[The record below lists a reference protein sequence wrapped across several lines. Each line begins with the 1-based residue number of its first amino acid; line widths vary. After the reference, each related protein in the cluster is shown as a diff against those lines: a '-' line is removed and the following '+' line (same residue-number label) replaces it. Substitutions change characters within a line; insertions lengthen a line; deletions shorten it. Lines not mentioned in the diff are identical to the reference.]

1 MFCFWWINMNAA
13 FYHKNLP
20 YNFTFFCKVKAL
32 FVEDSLLFFLAETG
46 ETLSFS
52 AWVDE
57 LLKTEVDPK
66 EELSANDVGLL
77 GLAPL
82 GQDERD
88 ADVVSGLDS
97 FKFEDVFDVVVFVV
111 FEEFL
116 EDEMFE
122 EDDNSVDVSD
132 GFDKDESVCGRDGC
146 WVRRDELWLGIADE
160 ERDLLD
166 LIDVEPLEL
175 DDVVWSVVDEIECD
189 DLLRVDGVV
198 DVVDVVFDVV
208 DVFDVVVLDEELL
221 DEDEAAEDAQQ
232 QSSSSSLQDEEF
244 VEEEEYE

>member
-1 MFCFWWINMNAA
+1 MNAA

-97 FKFEDVFDVVVFVV
+97 FKFEDVFDVVV
-111 FEEFL
+111 
-116 EDEMFE
+116 
-122 EDDNSVDVSD
+122 
-132 GFDKDESVCGRDGC
+132 
-146 WVRRDELWLGIADE
+146 
-160 ERDLLD
+160 
-166 LIDVEPLEL
+166 
-175 DDVVWSVVDEIECD
+175 
-189 DLLRVDGVV
+189 
-198 DVVDVVFDVV
+198 
-208 DVFDVVVLDEELL
+208 LDEELL